1 MPIIA
6 TGKSGGGFEPVSEGL
21 HTAIC
26 TAVIDLGDQQNE
38 RFGNKQRKVRITWEV
53 DDETVVVEGEEKPRI
68 ISKEYTLSLSDKATL
83 RRDLE
88 SWRGKKFTDDDIY
101 VDGFDLQN
109 ILGKPCQITVVH
121 NVSGSGKTYADIAGI
136 VSIPKGMTPPQPV
149 GDLVYFALDS
159 DSDLS
164 MIDTF
169 PQFIQDKIRKSPTYE
184 QLIAAKSAPKDG
196 DFGPMDNDSSDL
208 PF

>member
-6 TGKSGGGFEPVSEGL
+6 TGKSGGGFEPVGEGL

-26 TAVIDLGDQQNE
+26 TSVIDLGDQYNE

-53 DDETVVVEGEEKPRI
+53 DDETVTVDGEEKPRI

-88 SWRGKKFTDDDIY
+88 SWRGAKFSDDDIY

-121 NVSGSGKTYADIAGI
+121 NVSKSGKTYADIAGI
-136 VSIPKGMTPPQPV
+136 VPLQKGMTPPRHS

-159 DSDLS
+159 DNDLS

-169 PQFIQDKIRKSPTYE
+169 PQFIQDKIKKSPTYE
-184 QLIAAKSAPKDG
+184 QLVAANNAPKGG
-196 DFGPMDNDSSDL
+196 DYGPMNNDSPDL